1 MVLLE
6 YVYSLFPI
14 QPKYFSVGRLI
25 ELLDLT
31 AYEKVL
37 KMEGMFPCKTQ
48 PIHQQFIWDTGRT
61 LSLKTEKEIQV
72 IMSKWVTASMF

>member
-48 PIHQQFIWDTGRT
+48 LIHQQFI
-61 LSLKTEKEIQV
+61 
-72 IMSKWVTASMF
+72 